1 VATATGARTEVGQI
15 SAMLGSV
22 EPLQT
27 PLVARMERFAKTLS
41 LVILGA
47 TVLVFALAF
56 VFGGRD
62 PAELFMVVVA
72 LFVAAIPEGLPAIL
86 TVTLAIGVQRMAARN
101 AVVRRLPAVET
112 LGSVN
117 VICSDKTGTFTRNE
131 MAVTRLESPEVGSV
145 RVGVA
150 GYAPEGAFTDAAGD
164 PVATERLA
172 RLLEIAGH
180 CNDSGIAR
188 DADGRWHAVGDPM
201 EAALAALARKAG
213 ELDGRDRHDVIPF
226 GTDHAF
232 MATLHDGVILVKGA
246 PERVLERCD
255 SAGDPGAPLDAAA
268 WHRRIDALASQGA
281 RVLAAAWKPAP
292 DGARDLSMADLEG
305 GLVLAGLYGLVD
317 PPRPEAIAAVAE
329 CRAAGI
335 DVKMITGDHAAT
347 ARSIAAELGLG
358 NTDTVLTGAEIEAL
372 DDAALEEAAL
382 ACDVF
387 ARTSP
392 GHKLRLVAAL
402 QARGLSV
409 AMTGD
414 GVNDAPALKRA
425 DIGIAMGRKG
435 TEAAREA
442 AEMVL
447 TDDNFASISA
457 AVKEGRTVYD
467 NLRRAILFL
476 LPINGAESASLMVA
490 LVAGLT
496 LPITALQI
504 LWVNM
509 ISSIAL
515 ALPLAFEKAEP
526 QLMARPPRP
535 RSQPLLTRF
544 VLWRV
549 ALVSLV
555 FTAGIFGM
563 FVAARAAGLD
573 LAQSRT
579 VAVNTLVMMEV
590 FYMFSVRYLHGASLT
605 RIGVLGTPAVLA
617 SVAAAAGLQLFM
629 TYAPVMHL
637 LFGTGPLPLVW
648 GPAIFAVGLAGFA
661 VIEIDKWAARRRRGG
676 AAAAV
681 GVAST

>member
-1 VATATGARTEVGQI
+1 
-15 SAMLGSV
+15 
-22 EPLQT
+22 
-27 PLVARMERFAKTLS
+27 
-41 LVILGA
+41 
-47 TVLVFALAF
+47 
-56 VFGGRD
+56 
-62 PAELFMVVVA
+62 
-72 LFVAAIPEGLPAIL
+72 
-86 TVTLAIGVQRMAARN
+86 
-101 AVVRRLPAVET
+101 
-112 LGSVN
+112 
-117 VICSDKTGTFTRNE
+117 
-131 MAVTRLESPEVGSV
+131 
-145 RVGVA
+145 
-150 GYAPEGAFTDAAGD
+150 
-164 PVATERLA
+164 
-172 RLLEIAGH
+172 
-180 CNDSGIAR
+180 
-188 DADGRWHAVGDPM
+188 
-201 EAALAALARKAG
+201 
-213 ELDGRDRHDVIPF
+213 
-226 GTDHAF
+226 
-232 MATLHDGVILVKGA
+232 
-246 PERVLERCD
+246 
-255 SAGDPGAPLDAAA
+255 
-268 WHRRIDALASQGA
+268 
-281 RVLAAAWKPAP
+281 
-292 DGARDLSMADLEG
+292 
-305 GLVLAGLYGLVD
+305 
-317 PPRPEAIAAVAE
+317 
-329 CRAAGI
+329 
-335 DVKMITGDHAAT
+335 
-347 ARSIAAELGLG
+347 
-358 NTDTVLTGAEIEAL
+358 
-372 DDAALEEAAL
+372 
-382 ACDVF
+382 
-387 ARTSP
+387 
-392 GHKLRLVAAL
+392 VAAL